1 MNFRPPSSP
10 IVIPQTMRAMFKL
23 KLSDLA
29 LNDLNKKKLI
39 YPDILLEMTI
49 TAIGENEARSIA
61 YNYENMCI
69 DTSVYWKPDN
79 FNDQKQWISCEEI
92 FANESGIVMT
102 RERYS

>member
-1 MNFRPPSSP
+1 
-10 IVIPQTMRAMFKL
+10 MRAMFKL

-29 LNDLNKKKLI
+29 FEDIKKKKLI

-49 TAIGENEARSIA
+49 IAINENEARTIA
-61 YNYENMCI
+61 YNYENMCKE
-69 DTSVYWKPDN
+69 TSPYWQPDN

-102 RERYS
+102 RERYT